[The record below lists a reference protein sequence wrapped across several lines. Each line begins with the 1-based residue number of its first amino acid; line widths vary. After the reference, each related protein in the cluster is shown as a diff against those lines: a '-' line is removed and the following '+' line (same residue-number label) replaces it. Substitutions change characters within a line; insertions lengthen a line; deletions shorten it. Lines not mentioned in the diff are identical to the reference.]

1 MNAEKA
7 RRLEGESLAAW
18 LKDDLLG
25 KISFVNEKGER
36 ARAQPKD
43 VAILFR
49 KLTDI
54 YDYLEPLRRREI
66 RYVVEGE
73 RHFYAAKE
81 IIDAVN
87 LLRAVGNPHDR
98 LALVGVLRSPLG
110 GMTDQSIYE
119 LHRQNLLDYRTSKRL
134 SGRIIHQPFVELY
147 RTLPNS
153 TTTAATSRGR
163 SRVTHFYRPPA
174 QDLGR
179 LLFSWRAS
187 RCQS

>member
-18 LKDDLLG
+18 LKDDLLD

-87 LLRAVGNPHDR
+87 LSSRR
-98 LALVGVLRSPLG
+98 R
-110 GMTDQSIYE
+110 QS
-119 LHRQNLLDYRTSKRL
+119 
-134 SGRIIHQPFVELY
+134 
-147 RTLPNS
+147 
-153 TTTAATSRGR
+153 SRPAR
-163 SRVTHFYRPPA
+163 SRRRPAIAARGHDGPKH
-174 QDLGR
+174 L
-179 LLFSWRAS
+179 
-187 RCQS
+187 